1 MRQIAFYGKGGSGKS
16 TVASNLSVVFAAAG
30 KKVMQ
35 VGCDPKHDSTR
46 SLLMGARPVT
56 AVELFQKN
64 RPDSIQVRDLV
75 FKGALGIDCIEVG
88 GPEPGAGC
96 AGLGIIK
103 TLELMKT
110 LGLPAR
116 DTDYVFF
123 DVLGDVVCGGFAT
136 PLRLRFADEVYIIIS
151 AEMMS
156 LYAANNICRGIIRYA
171 KSGKVRL
178 GGFIGNQR
186 SPGPQTEIL
195 GEFAHRL
202 GSTLVFQMPWSAG
215 LLEAERAGKT
225 VVEFAPESQ
234 AAGQF
239 RALADQIENNNA
251 PCIPSPMTDEEF
263 EVFFTGS
270 SGHRSSG

>member
-16 TVASNLSVVFAAAG
+16 TIASNLSVVFAASG

-46 SLLMGARPVT
+46 SLLMGRRPAT

-64 RPDSIQVRDLV
+64 RPDSINADDLV
-75 FKGALGIDCIEVG
+75 FKGSLEIDCIEVG

-103 TLELMKT
+103 TLELMKS
-110 LGLPAR
+110 LGLPGD
-116 DTDYVFF
+116 DTDYVIF

-136 PLRLRFADEVYIIIS
+136 PLRLRFADEVYIILS

-156 LYAANNICRGIIRYA
+156 LYAANNICRGVIRYT
-171 KSGKVRL
+171 KTGKVRL

-186 SPGPQTEIL
+186 SAGSQTEIL
-195 GEFAHRL
+195 EKFAERL
-202 GSTLVFQMPWSAG
+202 GSTLIFQMPWSAA
-215 LLEAERAGKT
+215 LAEAERAGKT
-225 VVEFAPESQ
+225 AVEFAPESET
-234 AAGQF
+234 AGLF
-239 RALADQIENNNA
+239 RSLADKIENNSA
-251 PCIPSPMTDEEF
+251 LCIPTPMTDEEF
-263 EVFFTGS
+263 EIFFIS
-270 SGHRSSG
+270 SSTLR